1 METYQIVAA
10 GAAALVLVLYMVR
23 RRGRL
28 NKED

>member
-10 GAAALVLVLYMVR
+10 LAAAAVLVLYVVR